1 MTAVGT
7 ASKLAAWLAAGVM
20 ITDASSAGPRPI
32 LPVKRGSGQAGTE
45 TAACGES
52 LQSTAELEK
61 CWRDS
66 KIAAPLPAID
76 FAIEIALVYMGHGG
90 PHLMR
95 LTLEEDGNLVPHY
108 VQTPTWS
115 ARMNYLVTSVRRQD
129 VKSVNGKPLVK

>member
-1 MTAVGT
+1 MRRT
-7 ASKLAAWLAAGVM
+7 SLAAWLAAGA
-20 ITDASSAGPRPI
+20 ILTDASGAGPRRVI
-32 LPVKRGSGQAGTE
+32 PVESWSGQAGTE

-76 FAIEIALVYMGHGG
+76 FASEIALVYMGHGG

-95 LTLEEDGNLVPHY
+95 LTLEENGNLVPHY

-115 ARMNYLVTSVRRQD
+115 ARMNYLVTSVKRQD
-129 VKSVNGKPLVK
+129 VRSVNGKSLAK